1 MEHQFKLHIEEPFN
15 PLTLRLRR
23 ETILFRIKIMREVF
37 LKVENLHQEEYED
50 LIEKDKLEYDTTLDE
65 EGNYNDVFV
74 DKIRE
79 LDHFFY
85 RNHRVST
92 ILTLYAMLE
101 SSMMKICHSKQREY
115 KSPFSVTDLS
125 ESGVVRCKKYL
136 SKLSVIDFNEEP
148 RKSYWDKISFLGL
161 LRNFFAHAE
170 GDLDSTFNLKKK
182 TISAIKRGD
191 IQGLHFE
198 CGNTLML
205 TNSFVLSAF
214 DSVEAALLDLCEK

>member
-1 MEHQFKLHIEEPFN
+1 
-15 PLTLRLRR
+15 
-23 ETILFRIKIMREVF
+23 MREVF

-50 LIEKDKLEYDTTLDE
+50 LIEKDKIEYETTLDE

-115 KSPFSVTDLS
+115 KSTFSVTDLS
-125 ESGVVRCKKYL
+125 ESGVARCKKYL

-170 GDLDSTFNLKKK
+170 GDLDSTFNLKEK

-198 CGNTLML
+198 CNTLML

-214 DSVEAALLDLCEK
+214 DSVERQFPNEMQQSDPPVRYG